1 MNHLATDS
9 VPVNAATVS
18 VIEFDIRGQI
28 CPSALLITL
37 REVNQRKQ
45 ALKTGLVCMRVRT
58 DNRDSTITIPD
69 AVTNMGYAV
78 EVTKD
83 EGHYLVEIRS
93 RAKEG

>member
-1 MNHLATDS
+1 MTDPLANS
-9 VPVNAATVS
+9 FPES

-37 REVNQRKQ
+37 REVNERKQ
-45 ALKTGLVCMRVRT
+45 ELKTGLTRLRVRT

-69 AVTNMGYAV
+69 ALTNMGYAV
-78 EVTKD
+78 DVTKD

-93 RAKEG
+93 RLREG